1 MNLFVALGRLCCLA
15 SLVFYACAVFL
26 SNAWLCSAVYVA
38 FPAAVLAEKIN
49 LTVMAATRSVRAS
62 FILENLV
69 AHLAFELL

>member
-1 MNLFVALGRLCCLA
+1 MKLTIDRRHPRRRQTPVNLFVALGRLCCLA

-49 LTVMAATRSVRAS
+49 LTVMAATR
-62 FILENLV
+62 
-69 AHLAFELL
+69 